1 MNTTTS
7 IQTPEAST
15 QRPLIVTVLCVLGL
29 IAAAGN
35 VTTIFADAARNVGA
49 WFPPLLTL
57 GVVVTVVCMIGL
69 WKMRRWAV
77 FVYTGFAL
85 VGLVIALMTGAW
97 NVTAQLVR
105 AAVIAVMFSQIS
117 KMR

>member
-15 QRPLIVTVLCVLGL
+15 RRPVIIMVLCVLGL
-29 IAAAGN
+29 IGAAGN
-35 VTTIFADAARNVGA
+35 VPTIFADAARNVGA
-49 WFPPLLTL
+49 WFPPFLALS
-57 GVVVTVVCMIGL
+57 VVVTVVCMIGL

-77 FVYTGFAL
+77 FVYTGLAL
-85 VGLVIALMTGAW
+85 VALVIALMTGAW

-105 AAVIAVMFSQIS
+105 VAVIAVMFFQIS